1 MSTTVRDIP
10 PPRQSPSPPAS
21 SSALNA
27 ITLQRRVIV
36 VALLSSVVLSLLS
49 TVACVISA
57 MQPAT
62 AQAYLIAVAV
72 GCGAEAIMSVGKH
85 ALRIDARSV
94 HAWLFALADTATNA
108 AGVYWAMPGLA
119 ALPGI
124 AHGLAVFGI
133 NGQAGQVIVSL
144 LTGFALSIAQPF
156 LVAMLEWYDAEYGGG
171 GA

>member
-1 MSTTVRDIP
+1 MSTTVRELK
-10 PPRQSPSPPAS
+10 SPITQPPAEQLT
-21 SSALNA
+21 A
-27 ITLQRRVIV
+27 TQLQRRVIV
-36 VALLSSVVLSLLS
+36 VALVSSVVLSLLS

-72 GCGAEAIMSVGKH
+72 GCGAEAIMTVGKH

-124 AHGLAVFGI
+124 AHGLAVFGLD
-133 NGQAGQVIVSL
+133 GQAGQVIVSL

-156 LVAMLEWYDAEYGGG
+156 LVAMLEWYDDMYGGG
-171 GA
+171 A